1 MNTGYYGKN
10 GLMTDGW
17 DTEEEA
23 QEEFEEFYKNE
34 TDDVDGSYLYRECE
48 IIEKDGKWVIA
59 Y

>member
-1 MNTGYYGKN
+1 
-10 GLMTDGW
+10 MTDGW